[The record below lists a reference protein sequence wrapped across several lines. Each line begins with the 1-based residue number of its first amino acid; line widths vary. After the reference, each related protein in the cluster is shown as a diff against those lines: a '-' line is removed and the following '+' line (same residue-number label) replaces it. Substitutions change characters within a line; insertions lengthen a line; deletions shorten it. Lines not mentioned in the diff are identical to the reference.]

1 MIREVIWVTAGD
13 SKDPANWSNVPY
25 LFARTLESKGIIV
38 HRVHYNPTKFIK
50 KLYTHIAYKIHCIT
64 KSDSFRGIVYS
75 TTGCLIAF
83 PKILFAILK
92 YRKSDCC
99 IFMGAGYANF
109 WTKMPSVMFMERSF
123 EKKIKDEYHR
133 ELTMLEKLV
142 AYRENFAWK
151 KSSFISILF
160 PRDIDF
166 VKSKVPNVN
175 IKYKGSNVI
184 NSFFKGTL
192 NDDIIKQKQKSL
204 HILFIGG
211 SHYKDGAKMLIEA
224 FKILKSE
231 IHSLELDIIGLN
243 DNDINEHIDGVN
255 FYGYLRKDVSEENTL
270 YYELLE
276 KAKVY
281 VNPTPAWGAYSS
293 CIEAMYFYTPCVI
306 HPYEHF
312 VSEFGYNI
320 EFGKYNQVYS
330 PFELAKDIKE
340 ILISNRYASMSKKA
354 HDVVK
359 DYSWDS
365 YIEWFLNETEN
376 AIIKRK

>member
-1 MIREVIWVTAGD
+1 
-13 SKDPANWSNVPY
+13 
-25 LFARTLESKGIIV
+25 
-38 HRVHYNPTKFIK
+38 
-50 KLYTHIAYKIHCIT
+50 
-64 KSDSFRGIVYS
+64 
-75 TTGCLIAF
+75 
-83 PKILFAILK
+83 
-92 YRKSDCC
+92 
-99 IFMGAGYANF
+99 
-109 WTKMPSVMFMERSF
+109 
-123 EKKIKDEYHR
+123 
-133 ELTMLEKLV
+133 MLEKLV

-243 DNDINEHIDGVN
+243 DNDINEHINGVN

>member
-1 MIREVIWVTAGD
+1 
-13 SKDPANWSNVPY
+13 
-25 LFARTLESKGIIV
+25 
-38 HRVHYNPTKFIK
+38 
-50 KLYTHIAYKIHCIT
+50 
-64 KSDSFRGIVYS
+64 
-75 TTGCLIAF
+75 
-83 PKILFAILK
+83 
-92 YRKSDCC
+92 
-99 IFMGAGYANF
+99 MGAGYANF